1 MYPLYVYLEDVLHM
15 LLFILHLVLCCVLEL
30 LIPVKCR
37 RSRMHQIELLKLIS
51 ISFQVPFKG
60 IYSSN
65 EVKCSQSA
73 VPFYYNFVFKRVR
86 IQCDIRR
93 VKLEVVVHFSMCY
106 IQYPMHSTKRFHY
119 TNYSVIPS
127 AKSKYLSL
135 PIIISIAYLRNTL
148 ILLQTIQ
155 LGTSSLYY
163 LCHCMVST
171 RFCSF
176 RP

>member
-1 MYPLYVYLEDVLHM
+1 MYKVRVNWKIKQKSPDFHLHGTLHFFFRTRLSNNVNANPTNKKKMYPLYVYLEDVLHM

-106 IQYPMHSTKRFHY
+106 I
-119 TNYSVIPS
+119 
-127 AKSKYLSL
+127 
-135 PIIISIAYLRNTL
+135 
-148 ILLQTIQ
+148 
-155 LGTSSLYY
+155 
-163 LCHCMVST
+163 
-171 RFCSF
+171 
-176 RP
+176 